1 MLYKIQRLDFALRS
15 TICQAE
21 LEQSNYEGICYLDS
35 ALLSNVV
42 FWANSM
48 NYKQTTSSKTL
59 ISAVLFFLGFLEF
72 GAAAALILQINP
84 DPKNAIFFG
93 YSLSRL
99 ALFLLAST
107 LALWLLTLVRLVTYR
122 AAVMQKL
129 ESVFQKRPLFWM
141 IIIFSLALLSLV
153 VLIIPIDMLG
163 KYGLYFERARP
174 LLFFL
179 CLFPAQIS
187 LNWIK
192 NNWHLDRSFL
202 RMILVSLS
210 VLLVLGGFIFFS
222 KLGLTPEQE
231 HWNLGGNPVTSLQ
244 LIFILFVGALI
255 FGLPGLFAQNG
266 KHLDLL
272 IMVILFVAAVL
283 FWQEAP
289 VPHNEF
295 STRPAA
301 PYFQSFPASDAYVH
315 DLGALT
321 VMKGAGIRTFT
332 DKPLYMIF
340 LAILHVFAGY
350 DYNLLYF
357 LHTCFLALIIPF
369 LYILGKSFHSRLF
382 GFVLASIVLIRQQ
395 NAILLS
401 NVFNFNALPTQLMT
415 EVPMLLGMVVASC
428 ALYYWMRMPEKHPWH
443 AFVTGGILGAASLV
457 RLNPVL
463 LILATPVF
471 LFLELRKRKK
481 EWLFQSISFAL
492 GCVILIVPWGV
503 TGTNQLGQSF
513 FILKFQDIIRVRYAP
528 SGVLP
533 PEKDFAL
540 SLIPPLSTLEKPVSA
555 SYLPSISAGPSFPPI
570 DIHTFPGF
578 VINHT
583 LHNFV
588 GSFLTLPDSL
598 WPDDQKLAILVE
610 RPYWSLGIEQLSPTQ
625 IPFILLNLC
634 LLATGLAWSWKHW
647 KWAGFS
653 PLFVFVVYSL
663 SLGLGR
669 TSGSRYLVPIDWVV
683 DFYFALGLLCL
694 FALLPQSLRQALE
707 AEPEDALVSQ
717 SATKRPSWR
726 LVGAIVL
733 IFCIA
738 ALVPAAQ
745 TLIPPQKSLCQPVD
759 LNELKLNPPL
769 KSAVQTNYL
778 VYGEVLYPEINNDR
792 LSFTLLTCQ
801 RGISLDIS
809 GFNGKLDVGQRI
821 IAGLSDNGPYPHL
834 ELIVLPPGTAKSG
847 QILWQIGSK

>member
-1 MLYKIQRLDFALRS
+1 
-15 TICQAE
+15 
-21 LEQSNYEGICYLDS
+21 
-35 ALLSNVV
+35 
-42 FWANSM
+42 M

-72 GAAAALILQINP
+72 GAAAVLILQIDP

-93 YSLSRL
+93 YSLTRL
-99 ALFLLAST
+99 ALFLLASA
-107 LALWLLTLVRLVTYR
+107 LALWLLALVRLAAYR

-129 ESVFQKRPLFWM
+129 ESVFQKTPLFWM
-141 IIIFSLALLSLV
+141 IIIFLLALLALV
-153 VLIIPIDMLG
+153 VLIIPIDMFG

-174 LLFFL
+174 LLFFS
-179 CLFPAQIS
+179 CLSPAQIS
-187 LNWIK
+187 IIWVK
-192 NNWHLDRSFL
+192 DNWHLNRSFL
-202 RMILVSLS
+202 RMMLVSLS
-210 VLLVLGGFIFFS
+210 VLLLLGGFILFS
-222 KLGLTPEQE
+222 GLGLTPEQE
-231 HWNLGGNPVTSLQ
+231 HWNFGGNPITSLQ

-255 FGLPGLFAQNG
+255 FGFPGMLKPGLFAQNG
-266 KHLDLL
+266 KYLDL
-272 IMVILFVAAVL
+272 IIVVILFVATVL

-289 VPHNEF
+289 VPHNDF

-301 PYFQSFPASDAYVH
+301 PYFQSFPASDARVH
-315 DLGALT
+315 DFGALA
-321 VMKGAGIRTFT
+321 VLNGAGIRTFT

-350 DYNLLYF
+350 DYNLLSF
-357 LHTCFLALIIPF
+357 LHTCFLALIAPF

-395 NAILLS
+395 NGILLS
-401 NVFNFNALPTQLMT
+401 YVFNFNAIPTQLMT
-415 EVPMLLGMVVASC
+415 EVPMLLGLVVASC
-428 ALYYWMRMPEKHPWH
+428 ALFYWMRIPEGRSWH

-471 LFLELRKRKK
+471 LFLVLRKRKK
-481 EWLFQSISFAL
+481 EWLFQSISFAF
-492 GCVILIVPWGV
+492 GCLILIVPWV
-503 TGTNQLGQSF
+503 ITGTTQSGQSF

-528 SGVLP
+528 SGALP
-533 PEKDFAL
+533 PKKDFAV
-540 SLIPPLSTLEKPVSA
+540 SLIPPLDTFERTVSSTN
-555 SYLPSISAGPSFPPI
+555 LPPISAGLSFPPI

-578 VINHT
+578 VINQT

-598 WPDDQKLAILVE
+598 RPDDQKLAVLVE
-610 RPYWSLGIEQLSPTQ
+610 RPYWKLGVEQLSPTQ

-634 LLATGLAWSWKHW
+634 LLAIGLAWSWKRW
-647 KWAGFS
+647 KWVGFS

-669 TSGSRYLVPIDWVV
+669 TSGSRYLVPMDWVV

-707 AEPEDALVSQ
+707 AEPEGAFVSRP
-717 SATKRPSWR
+717 ATKKPSWR
-726 LVGAIVL
+726 LVGAIAL
-733 IFCIA
+733 IFCVA

-745 TLIPPQKSLCQPVD
+745 TLIPPQKSLCQSVD
-759 LNELKLNPPL
+759 LNELRLDPPL
-769 KSAVQTNYL
+769 KNAVQSNYL
-778 VYGEVLYPEINNDR
+778 VYGEVLYPEIKNDR

-801 RGISLDIS
+801 RGLSFDIS

-821 IAGLSDNGPYPHL
+821 IAGLSDDSLHPHL
-834 ELIVLPPGTAKSG
+834 ELIVLPPGAAKTG
-847 QILWQIGSK
+847 QVLWQVEAK